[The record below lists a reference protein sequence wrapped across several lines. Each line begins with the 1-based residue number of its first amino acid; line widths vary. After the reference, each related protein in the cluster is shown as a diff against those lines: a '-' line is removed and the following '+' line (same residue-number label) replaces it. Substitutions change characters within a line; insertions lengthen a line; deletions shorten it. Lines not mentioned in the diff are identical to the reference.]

1 LTLLSAKRARTWSA
15 GVLIN
20 LLHQNLWRS
29 HWVPFGARISKEL
42 LDYVSGL
49 NPEAPLELAGVQ
61 WLTSFGL
68 VIALV
73 TLAIDQ
79 NPPGNS
85 PRQQVADI
93 EQSLKVYADLLA
105 PTGNDT
111 QDRDQALAIISV
123 AADLAP
129 EAPAPPGRAA
139 VGASSSSAEAPAP
152 AAES

>member
-1 LTLLSAKRARTWSA
+1 MGRLDPE
-15 GVLIN
+15 
-20 LLHQNLWRS
+20 
-29 HWVPFGARISKEL
+29 VP
-42 LDYVSGL
+42 LD
-49 NPEAPLELAGVQ
+49 LAGVQ
-61 WLTSFGL
+61 WLISFGL

-79 NPPGNS
+79 NPPGDS

-123 AADLAP
+123 AADLGS
-129 EAPAPPGRAA
+129 EAPAPSVQEAA
-139 VGASSSSAEAPAP
+139 PASSSSAAAPAP
-152 AAES
+152 SAES